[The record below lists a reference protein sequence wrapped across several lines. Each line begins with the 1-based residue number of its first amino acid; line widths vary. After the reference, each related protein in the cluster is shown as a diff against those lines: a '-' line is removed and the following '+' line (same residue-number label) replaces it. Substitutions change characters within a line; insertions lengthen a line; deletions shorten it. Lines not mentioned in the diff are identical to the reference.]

1 MKLFSLN
8 SLGKLEEATFVERPN
23 RFTAICRKDGKN
35 IRCHVADSGRLKEIL
50 TEGRKLL
57 VVKNP
62 PDLKTD
68 YKILAAKM
76 EEGWILLNTSLHSK
90 IGKEAIKNGV
100 LGFIPKE
107 IKTEV
112 KWGNS
117 RIDYLIDSNTF
128 VELKGS
134 NLLVGNRCIFPDAP
148 TERGTK
154 HLRELIDA
162 VKDGYSAIIMIMAL
176 RDCECFQTNKKLD
189 PQFSEIFEMALNSG
203 VRFLAF
209 KIEINRDYDIVLK
222 DKIPLCR

>member
-23 RFTAICRKDGKN
+23 RFTAICKKNGKN
-35 IRCHVADSGRLKEIL
+35 IICHVADSGRLKEIL

-90 IGKEAIKNGV
+90 IGKEAIKKGI

-107 IKTEV
+107 IKTEI

-117 RIDYLIDSNTF
+117 RIDYLVNNNIF

-134 NLLVGNRCIFPDAP
+134 NLLHKNRCLFPDAP
-148 TERGTK
+148 TQRGVK
-154 HLRELIDA
+154 HLKELIELTKRGYRA
-162 VKDGYSAIIMIMAL
+162 VIMIMAL
-176 RDCECFQTNKKLD
+176 RDCFCFQTNEKTD
-189 PQFSEIFEMALNSG
+189 PEFSKMFNRALEQG
-203 VRFLAF
+203 VELIIF
-209 KIEINRDYDIVLK
+209 KIKIDHQFNILLK
-222 DKIPLCR
+222 EKIPLCR